1 MGVDVGSVSTNVAV
15 LDSDLNLVHKL
26 YIRTMGHPIEAT
38 KRAIKETGDNLPPGV
53 DIKSVGT
60 TGSARTLT
68 KVMLGADIAKTEI
81 TAHAVAS
88 SFFLPNVKTI
98 LEIGGQD
105 SKVIILEDGLITDF
119 GMNTV
124 CAAGTGSFLDHQA
137 RRLGIEIED
146 FGDLALQSRSEL
158 NIAGRCTVFAE
169 SDMIHKQ
176 QTGHPMSEILRG
188 LCDALVR
195 NYMNNICKGK
205 KLLPPVMF
213 QGGVAANVGMKKA
226 FEDVLEVEAH
236 IPEYF
241 DVMGAIGVAI
251 LAKEDF
257 DKNGHTKSSFYGFD
271 MADFAF
277 DTTSFECEGC
287 SNECEVI
294 QVYMNKDMIARW
306 GGRCGKWEM

>member
-1 MGVDVGSVSTNVAV
+1 MTDYFMGVDVGSVSTNVAV
-15 LDSDLNLVHKL
+15 LDSNLRLVHKL

-38 KRAIKETGDNLPPGV
+38 KRAIKETGEKLPTDAV
-53 DIKSVGT
+53 IRSVGT
-60 TGSARTLT
+60 TGSARNLT

-88 SFFLPNVKTI
+88 SFFMPDVRTI

-105 SKVIILEDGLITDF
+105 SKVIVMEDGLITDF

-146 FGDLALQSRSEL
+146 FGDIALKSTAEL

-195 NYMNNICKGK
+195 NYINNICKGK
-205 KLLPPVMF
+205 LLLPPVMF
-213 QGGVAANVGMKKA
+213 QGGVAANAGMVRA
-226 FEDVLEVEAH
+226 FRELINAGDGDLI
-236 IPEYF
+236 IPEYHAS
-241 DVMGAIGVAI
+241 MGAIGAA
-251 LAKEDF
+251 LSMREQKEIP
-257 DKNGHTKSSFYGFD
+257 GLIT
-271 MADFAF
+271 
-277 DTTSFECEGC
+277 
-287 SNECEVI
+287 
-294 QVYMNKDMIARW
+294 
-306 GGRCGKWEM
+306 